1 MHLHPLGSTETH
13 PESPSDILTLL
24 EQVKNSVSKYL
35 ALRNLALSLGS
46 NSDDSNTDSERGCIT
61 VMEEMCGDVA
71 KEECGFVDEKICDA
85 IPEEICDD
93 DVPYNQSGNQ
103 TK

>member
-1 MHLHPLGSTETH
+1 MCVRNYGANVSYILGTNLLFTRSNLWITLST
-13 PESPSDILTLL
+13 
-24 EQVKNSVSKYL
+24 
-35 ALRNLALSLGS
+35 LGS
-46 NSDDSNTDSERGCIT
+46 NGVEQDSERGCVT
-61 VMEEMCGDVA
+61 VMEEMCGDVS

>member
-1 MHLHPLGSTETH
+1 
-13 PESPSDILTLL
+13 
-24 EQVKNSVSKYL
+24 
-35 ALRNLALSLGS
+35 
-46 NSDDSNTDSERGCIT
+46 
-61 VMEEMCGDVA
+61 MEEMCGDVA

-103 TK
+103 TKQDF

>member
-1 MHLHPLGSTETH
+1 
-13 PESPSDILTLL
+13 
-24 EQVKNSVSKYL
+24 
-35 ALRNLALSLGS
+35 
-46 NSDDSNTDSERGCIT
+46 
-61 VMEEMCGDVA
+61 MEEMCGDVS

-103 TK
+103 TQ

>member
-1 MHLHPLGSTETH
+1 
-13 PESPSDILTLL
+13 
-24 EQVKNSVSKYL
+24 
-35 ALRNLALSLGS
+35 
-46 NSDDSNTDSERGCIT
+46 
-61 VMEEMCGDVA
+61 MEEMCGDVS
-71 KEECGFVDEKICDA
+71 KEECAFVDEKICDA

>member
-1 MHLHPLGSTETH
+1 
-13 PESPSDILTLL
+13 
-24 EQVKNSVSKYL
+24 
-35 ALRNLALSLGS
+35 
-46 NSDDSNTDSERGCIT
+46 
-61 VMEEMCGDVA
+61 MCGDVS

>member
-1 MHLHPLGSTETH
+1 
-13 PESPSDILTLL
+13 
-24 EQVKNSVSKYL
+24 
-35 ALRNLALSLGS
+35 
-46 NSDDSNTDSERGCIT
+46 
-61 VMEEMCGDVA
+61 MEEMCGDVS

>member
-1 MHLHPLGSTETH
+1 MAPLHTLGPSKTHPLP
-13 PESPSDILTLL
+13 PESDTLL
-24 EQVKNSVSKYL
+24 EKIKNSVNKYL
-35 ALRNLALSLGS
+35 ALRNLALTLGY
-46 NSDDSNTDSERGCIT
+46 DSNNGESDSERGCIT